1 MLKEMSEALKEKKTS
16 HLSDNIDFLLRKEN
30 LDIKNLA
37 VLTGVPAP
45 SISRLKRE
53 GANPTIATLEP
64 ISSYF
69 DVDIQSLMYANLSN
83 SNFSLKRET
92 TADIPIY
99 SMDDFSVTS
108 PAVDDYIS
116 VSGVNTSHN
125 LFGLKVRSDSLK
137 PIFNKGVIVIV
148 DPQINPQEGDYALCS
163 VGEGEQPVFR
173 QVFLDGKR
181 AFFRAVNPIFND
193 GMVDQ
198 EYKIIGVIIRSIEQ
212 FR

>member
-1 MLKEMSEALKEKKTS
+1 MLKVMPEALKEKKTN
-16 HLSDNIDFLLRKEN
+16 HLSENIDFLLRKEN

-37 VLTGVPAP
+37 ILTGVPAP

-53 GANPTIATLEP
+53 GANPTISTLEP

-69 DVDIQSLMYANLSN
+69 EVDIQSLMYSNLSN
-83 SNFSLKRET
+83 SSFILPREA

-99 SMDDFSVTS
+99 SMDDFSMKS
-108 PAVDDYIS
+108 PVVNDHIS

-137 PIFNKGVIVIV
+137 PVFNKGAIVIV
-148 DPQINPQEGDYALCS
+148 DPQLSPQEGDYALCT
-163 VGEGEQPVFR
+163 VGENEPPVFR

-181 AFFRAVNPIFND
+181 VFFRSVNPMFNG
-193 GMVDQ
+193 GMVEQ
-198 EYKIIGVIIRSIEQ
+198 EYSIIGVIIRSIEQ